1 MPSPFTNALPASSQ
15 QIHGDQILFPSE
27 EPRLNSMTPVVQQP
41 PPNINDEAFRSAL
54 SSTDAV
60 DTGLGLQGLHVPP
73 GLDMTKSGAENEGSL
88 AYHPYPNPLDS
99 HIAYGVPGLDYNA
112 AVLPQ
117 SYEPPVSSDISSNI
131 LNFYPNPDAGPKPEP
146 QVASTYNSES
156 HIPSHPMLATSA
168 LASGQSNIKEEQVTS
183 LPSRRGSHA
192 NIALNP
198 SKAATIS
205 GFNLRTAPPPINTD
219 TLSSGTKSQHGTW
232 RRGNKGRTPL
242 SVKRSQSTP
251 NVQLAAQLA
260 AASAVSAP
268 PIPSASTTDDISP
281 VTLAYQ
287 LDKKRNKLGYHRT
300 SVACGHCRRRKIRCI
315 LAKDESGRCS
325 NCIRLKKECSFYP
338 VESADRRPRS
348 ASKPE
353 ISQIFQD
360 NCSSPSSP
368 TRSPRLSVDQ
378 INMNPAYDGSLYP
391 SSLPITPN
399 YECETPGSTLD
410 DVYRN
415 RSLSSSSRVSLA
427 FSNSGSR
434 RPSIAHTF
442 TAPLPSR
449 EFRSL
454 SDASPTY
461 GDTFSTFASRFNNA
475 KAVGIGIEDP
485 PSSFWRL
492 ENASNNFSPLSQ
504 HVNFGGMPLL
514 QEDTIRHER
523 LNSVD
528 NGVGPMA
535 QTYADAGLFS
545 IGSDPPADGA
555 LNNGKPL
562 LDVQNGPP
570 PSFLGEGTD
579 SFPVNGGYDLSWNA
593 SQRNPAAVAHS
604 SGLADN
610 WFLPQH
616 TAPDMLCETES
627 PVQRLNQAAVGVEH
641 D

>member
-1 MPSPFTNALPASSQ
+1 MPTPFTNTLPGSSQ

-27 EPRLNSMTPVVQQP
+27 EPRLSSMTPVVQP

-54 SSTDAV
+54 SSSDSV

-73 GLDMTKSGAENEGSL
+73 GLDMAKPGADGEASL
-88 AYHPYPNPLDS
+88 AYHAYPNPLDN
-99 HIAYGVPGLDYNA
+99 HMAYGVPGLDYNP

-117 SYEPPVSSDISSNI
+117 SYEPPVANNISSSL
-131 LNFYPNPDAGPKPEP
+131 LNFYSNQDGSAKTEP
-146 QVASTYNSES
+146 PVTSTYSNES
-156 HIPSHPMLATSA
+156 HVPSHPMLASSA
-168 LASGQSNIKEEQVTS
+168 LAAGQSNLKEEQIIGT

-192 NIALNP
+192 NIALNA

-232 RRGNKGRTPL
+232 RRGNKVRTPL

-300 SVACGHCRRRKIRCI
+300 SVAC
-315 LAKDESGRCS
+315 
-325 NCIRLKKECSFYP
+325 
-338 VESADRRPRS
+338 DRRPRS

-427 FSNSGSR
+427 FSNAGSR

-461 GDTFSTFASRFNNA
+461 VDTISTFASRFNNA
-475 KAVGIGIEDP
+475 KAVGIGIEDAP

-504 HVNFGGMPLL
+504 HVNFSGMPLL
-514 QEDTIRHER
+514 QEDTIKHER

-528 NGVGPMA
+528 HGVGPMA

-545 IGSDPPADGA
+545 MGSDPPADST

-562 LDVQNGPP
+562 LDVQNGAPP
-570 PSFLGEGTD
+570 FLGESSE
-579 SFPVNGGYDLSWNA
+579 SFPVNGGYDLSWNT
-593 SQRNPAAVAHS
+593 SQRNPAAVTHA
-604 SGLADN
+604 SGLVDN

-616 TAPDMLCETES
+616 TTSDMLCESEP